1 MAITNHNLYL
11 SAPTN
16 SSHGHQ
22 VARFR
27 FQHHS
32 EKGKVFIRTYCDQ
45 FGDNEQEFN
54 LHRDYMQGQYLW
66 AISGP
71 LKDEFDVIANNM
83 VTQEAS
89 ESNDGDYNEYTARKI
104 WNALASNGWSTDMGE
119 VIAKNDERQLAESAN
134 G

>member
-16 SSHGHQ
+16 SSYGHQ

-45 FGDNEQEFN
+45 YGENEQEFN
-54 LHRDYMQGQYLW
+54 LHRDYMQGQYHL
-66 AISGP
+66 AISNA
-71 LKDEFDVIANNM
+71 LKHELLHIASKL
-83 VTQEAS
+83 TTTEAA
-89 ESNDGDYNEYTARKI
+89 ESNDGDYDEHIARKI

-119 VIAKNDERQLAESAN
+119 VIAKNDERQLAYQAS
-134 G
+134 

>member
-16 SSHGHQ
+16 SSYGYQ

-45 FGDNEQEFN
+45 YGENEQEFN
-54 LHRDYMQGQYLW
+54 LHRGYMQNQYHW
-66 AISGP
+66 AISSFV
-71 LKDEFDVIANNM
+71 KEEFDDIAKSM

-89 ESNDGDYNEYTARKI
+89 ESNDGDYNEFTARKI
-104 WNALASNGWSTDMGE
+104 WNALASHGWSTDMGE
-119 VIAKNDERQLAESAN
+119 VIGKNDERQLAFQAS
-134 G
+134 

>member
-45 FGDNEQEFN
+45 YGDNEQEFN
-54 LHRDYMQGQYLW
+54 LHRDYMQGQYHW
-66 AISGP
+66 AISGA
-71 LKDEFDVIANNM
+71 LRNEFDVIANNM

-89 ESNDGDYNEYTARKI
+89 ESNDGDYNEFTARKI

-119 VIAKNDERQLAESAN
+119 VIGKNDERQLAYQAS
-134 G
+134 